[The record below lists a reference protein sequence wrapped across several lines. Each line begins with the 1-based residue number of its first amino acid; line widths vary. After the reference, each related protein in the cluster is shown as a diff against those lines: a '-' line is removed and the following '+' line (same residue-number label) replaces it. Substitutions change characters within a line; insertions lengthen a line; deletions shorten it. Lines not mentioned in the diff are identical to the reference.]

1 MSTSRFDS
9 GIQLLDKVVIQL
21 NNLEKFS
28 PIRDVSF
35 VYFNCKSIL
44 QLEKL
49 KKHPLVKNIL
59 VVSDMKFR
67 SNKLLTIS
75 PSNWEKN
82 KEELMKL
89 TKNSFVIDED
99 RPMTPEEYYQTLQEF
114 SQYYPMVLLFATQKL
129 KKPDISKVGFSSYTE
144 DTIYCNINK
153 KIKEFGVY
161 HFNSFSDLDSKIMEV
176 SGLKSIRTG
185 KNIFGKKSGPE
196 VSLSGKTSPTRQE
209 PEEATFDFLLGLPSP
224 TGKPK
229 LNKYKEP
236 TSKQWLQEFYEYL
249 RELLKRIFPEKKQ
262 NLIPKILTNDTI
274 KNNWIPCFTHFTAN
288 PNPGKNYESVET
300 IGDKTLGY
308 CFRFYLKEREPMIT
322 EARLT
327 NLDKEYFSTKF
338 QSKVGKA
345 MKLTDWTIICGINP
359 ERSNISEDLM
369 EAFFGTIDLLLYKL
383 CGTMGHG
390 ALVTYNFMK
399 LVFDEIDFVEE
410 EKKDTLDDKT
420 YVSQFF
426 KNQAFRIPAKFNYT
440 LINKPSEIPDELWE
454 KIVKDINKKI
464 VPDGY
469 NKVIINRDSK
479 DAPGIETKVTGRPD
493 GKTTVT
499 VTILKEYAELARN
512 YGIDIP
518 AKDVVIGKAF
528 SNIKKNAEKE
538 AYRQAKDFMIEHG
551 MTAGVRD
558 TLKKE
563 KKSAG
568 LADLDMVYEKALQTY
583 PLLSGEPY
591 VTRGK
596 NIKVSGQDVVVY
608 QIIGEEESGR
618 KISIFT
624 LPSQDKAFE
633 QGVIDA
639 YLSS

>member
-1 MSTSRFDS
+1 MSSSRFDS
-9 GIQLLDKVVIQL
+9 GISLLNKVVIQL
-21 NNLEKFS
+21 NNLEKFA
-28 PIRDVSF
+28 PIKDVSF

-49 KKHPLVKNIL
+49 KKHPLTKNIL
-59 VVSDMKFR
+59 VVSDMKFH

-89 TKNSFVIDED
+89 TRNSFIIDED
-99 RPMTPEEYYQTLQEF
+99 REMTTEQYYQQLQEYNK
-114 SQYYPMVLLFATQKL
+114 YYPMVLLFSTQKL
-129 KKPDISKVGFSSYTE
+129 KKTEIGKVGFSSYLE

-153 KIKEFGVY
+153 KIKEFSVY
-161 HFNSFSDLDSKIMEV
+161 HFANFSDLDSKITEV

-185 KNIFGKKSGPE
+185 KNIYGKKSGPE
-196 VSLSGKTSPTRQE
+196 VSLSKETGPPVQE
-209 PEEATFDFLLGLPSP
+209 QEEVSFDFLIGLPSP
-224 TGKPK
+224 TSKQK

-236 TSKQWLQEFYEYL
+236 TSKSWLQEFHDYL

-262 NLIPKILTNDTI
+262 NLIPKILTNETI

-288 PNPGKNYESVET
+288 PNPGRNYESVET

-345 MKLTDWTIICGINP
+345 MKLTDWVIVSGIP
-359 ERSNISEDLM
+359 QDRSDVSEDLM
-369 EAFFGTIDLLLYKL
+369 EAFFGTIDLLLFKL

-399 LVFDEIDFVEE
+399 LVFDEIDFLEE
-410 EKKDTLDDKT
+410 EKRDSLDDKT
-420 YVSQFF
+420 YVGQFF

-440 LINKPSEIPDELWE
+440 LINRPSEIPEELWE
-454 KIVKDINKKI
+454 DIVKNINKKI
-464 VPDGY
+464 VPEGY
-469 NKVIINRDSK
+469 NKVIIKRDSK
-479 DAPGIETKVTGRPD
+479 DSPGIEIKVTGRPD

-499 VTILKEYAELARN
+499 VTILKEYAELARK

-518 AKDVVIGKAF
+518 NKDVVIGKAYG
-528 SNIKKNAEKE
+528 NIKKNAEKE
-538 AYRQAKDFMIEHG
+538 AFKQAKNFLLEHG
-551 MTAGVRD
+551 MTKQWKD
-558 TLKKE
+558 TLTKE
-563 KKSAG
+563 KKSAV
-568 LADLDMVYEKALQTY
+568 LTNLDLVYEKALETY
-583 PLLSGEPY
+583 PNLISEPY

-596 NIKVSGQDVVVY
+596 NIKISGQDVVVY
-608 QIIGEEESGR
+608 QIIGEDDKGR

>member
-35 VYFNCKSIL
+35 VYFNCRSIL

-75 PSNWEKN
+75 PPNWEKN
-82 KEELMKL
+82 KEELMKM
-89 TKNSFVIDED
+89 TRNSFLIDED
-99 RPMTPEEYYQTLQEF
+99 RPMTPEEYYQTLQEY

-129 KKPDISKVGFSSYTE
+129 KKPDIGKVGYSSYVE

-153 KIKEFGVY
+153 KIKDFGVY
-161 HFNSFSDLDSKIMEV
+161 HFNSFSELDSKIMEV

-196 VSLSGKTSPTRQE
+196 VSLSSKTSPVRQE
-209 PEEATFDFLLGLPSP
+209 QEEATFDFLLGLPSP
-224 TGKPK
+224 TSKPK

-274 KNNWIPCFTHFTAN
+274 KNNWIPSFTHFTAN

-399 LVFDEIDFVEE
+399 LVFDEIDFLEE

-454 KIVKDINKKI
+454 KVVKDINKKI

-469 NKVIINRDSK
+469 NKVIIKRDSK

-499 VTILKEYAELARN
+499 ITVLKEYAELAKK
-512 YGIDIP
+512 YGFDIP
-518 AKDVVIGKAF
+518 AEDVIIGKAYG
-528 SNIKKNAEKE
+528 NIKKNAEKE

-568 LADLDMVYEKALQTY
+568 LTNLDMVYEKALQTY
-583 PLLSGEPY
+583 PKLAEEPY
-591 VTRGK
+591 VNRGK

-608 QIIGEEESGR
+608 QIIGEEENGR